1 MSSATCNKNKLEK
14 RNMRKNLHSLLA
26 QERIRGG
33 GEGYIIIIVLNYQGQ
48 QHSRQHKKT
57 LSNREKFAA
66 KWLRKECFAK
76 ENVKRFSCYLGRE
89 RGRARLPGIPDTNT
103 IRSGGAETNQVV
115 A

>member
-1 MSSATCNKNKLEK
+1 
-14 RNMRKNLHSLLA
+14 MRKNLHSLLA
-26 QERIRGG
+26 QERTRAGG
-33 GEGYIIIIVLNYQGQ
+33 VHNNNSIKLPRPTAQ
-48 QHSRQHKKT
+48 QAAQKT

-76 ENVKRFSCYLGRE
+76 ENVKKFSCYLGRG
-89 RGRARLPGIPDTNT
+89 RGRLPGIPDTNT